1 MKRTTDGLIETAA
14 AGTVVA
20 AAPPVHDTMRRLQIG
35 VAGLLTVLL
44 LVGLAGLIGERA
56 REKAAAEA
64 PAETQVKMPGDPS
77 KTPSAPLEEL
87 GVQPVSKD
95 ENEAVAVKVPQA
107 APTVPDLQPDPE
119 LQRAR
124 QANQSKR

>member
-1 MKRTTDGLIETAA
+1 MNRTDSLLDTPVP
-14 AGTVVA
+14 VVA
-20 AAPPVHDTMRRLQIG
+20 APVLPAHDTMRRLQIG
-35 VAGLLTVLL
+35 IAGLLTVLL
-44 LVGLAGLIGERA
+44 LVGLAGLIGDRA

-64 PAETQVKMPGDPS
+64 PAVTEVKMPGDTT
-77 KTPSAPLEEL
+77 KAPSAPLEEL

-107 APTVPDLQPDPE
+107 SPTVPDLQPDPE